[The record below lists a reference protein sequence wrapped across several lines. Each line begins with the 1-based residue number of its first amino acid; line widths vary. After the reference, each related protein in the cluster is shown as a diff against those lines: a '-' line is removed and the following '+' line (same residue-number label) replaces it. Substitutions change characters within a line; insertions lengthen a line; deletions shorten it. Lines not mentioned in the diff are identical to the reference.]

1 MAERNTKKHSP
12 NSSPQSRDEGDKYT
26 KTDKRI
32 TRSLNTVKGNTKQG
46 NSNKKSSL
54 ISIASWILVLEHA
67 FECVRSTDSKYSRRP
82 PSVVYAWSLRD
93 YKKSPGEGEI
103 TTRNPAFFF
112 LSLSLFFKS
121 QGRFYFT
128 LIISSP
134 CFSELTN

>member
-32 TRSLNTVKGNTKQG
+32 TRRLNMEKGNTIQG
-46 NSNKKSSL
+46 NSRQMTFP
-54 ISIASWILVLEHA
+54 ISIASWILVLGHA
-67 FECVRSTDSKYSRRP
+67 LECVRSTNSQYSRHP
-82 PSVVYAWSLRD
+82 PRLCTHNLSETIKRVLVKGKLRQ
-93 YKKSPGEGEI
+93 EI
-103 TTRNPAFFF
+103 PLFFF

-121 QGRFYFT
+121 QGKFYFT

-134 CFSELTN
+134 CFSELIN